1 MNADK
6 LAYDAHYAAIQARA
20 DAIFA
25 RARARAKS
33 EYATAIERARDA
45 ARAEANAAIAKLD
58 ERYPAIVD
66 QRERTRARR
75 ADCAAL
81 ALAAMETAPLTA
93 GEADAGIAAYI
104 AARRAAATKIAV
116 AS

>member
-6 LAYDAHYAAIQARA
+6 MAYDAHYDAIQARA

-25 RARARAKS
+25 RAQAQAKLD
-33 EYATAIERARDA
+33 YATAIERARDA
-45 ARAEANAAIAKLD
+45 ARTEASAAIAKLD
-58 ERYPAIVD
+58 ERYPVIVD

-75 ADCAAL
+75 ANADAR

-93 GEADAGIAAYI
+93 EEADAGIAAYI

-116 AS
+116 AG